1 MTAVGRR
8 AVLVGGAV
16 VAGGGIVGGA
26 VALRPDRPAV
36 PVPTAGGETVAF
48 HGPHQAGITTPAQ
61 AHAVFTALDLRPGS
75 GPGDVRR
82 LLRMLTDDA
91 ARLTAGRPPLE
102 ASDPELPALPSRLTV
117 TFGFGPGLFDVLGRG
132 GECPAVL
139 RALPAFATDRLDPR
153 WSGGDLLLQVCSDD
167 PLPLS
172 YALRRLVRS
181 ARSIATV
188 RWTQRGFGPARGS
201 EPAGTTPRNLM
212 GQRDGTANPPAGPEL
227 DDTVW
232 VRDGP
237 GWLRGGSMLVLRRV
251 RMELDTWD
259 DFGREGKHMAVARRL
274 DTGAPV
280 TGGGE
285 FDDVD
290 PRMVDGRGIPIAIG
304 GAHVLRATARDPGE
318 RMLRRGY
325 SYDDGPTTDGL
336 PDAGLLFAAYQADAA
351 RAFVPV
357 QKRLA
362 ESDVMNQWI
371 THVGSSTWAIPP
383 GCVPGEVIGESLV
396 GR

>member
-91 ARLTAGRPPLE
+91 GRLTAGRPPLE

-139 RALPAFATDRLDPR
+139 RDLPAFATDRLDPR

-212 GQRDGTANPPAGPEL
+212 GQR
-227 DDTVW
+227 
-232 VRDGP
+232 RQRP
-237 GWLRGGSMLVLRRV
+237 GRQI
-251 RMELDTWD
+251 
-259 DFGREGKHMAVARRL
+259 
-274 DTGAPV
+274 
-280 TGGGE
+280 
-285 FDDVD
+285 DVD
-290 PRMVDGRGIPIAIG
+290 PPGIFRPKDEDERILRIFLLSVEQFDSNWEGGTTTAFHHRGPPALTRSSQ
-304 GAHVLRATARDPGE
+304 ASTAASIISW
-318 RMLRRGY
+318 L
-325 SYDDGPTTDGL
+325 
-336 PDAGLLFAAYQADAA
+336 
-351 RAFVPV
+351 
-357 QKRLA
+357 
-362 ESDVMNQWI
+362 
-371 THVGSSTWAIPP
+371 SSMQ
-383 GCVPGEVIGESLV
+383 S
-396 GR
+396 R